1 MQNCCGVYDSNI
13 LKWAK
18 RNIGS
23 PDPPQLIVDS
33 EWVVPMRKGN
43 STVYINETVRKA
55 GEMWDAGSLSTCLE
69 CQFLEKAQSWT
80 GPCDVSQKLL
90 ENTLKK
96 L

>member
-18 RNIGS
+18 QNIGS

-55 GEMWDAGSLSTCLE
+55 GEMWDAEVLVLALNVNSWKKRRVGLAPVMCVRNCL
-69 CQFLEKAQSWT
+69 K
-80 GPCDVSQKLL
+80 
-90 ENTLKK
+90 TL
-96 L
+96 